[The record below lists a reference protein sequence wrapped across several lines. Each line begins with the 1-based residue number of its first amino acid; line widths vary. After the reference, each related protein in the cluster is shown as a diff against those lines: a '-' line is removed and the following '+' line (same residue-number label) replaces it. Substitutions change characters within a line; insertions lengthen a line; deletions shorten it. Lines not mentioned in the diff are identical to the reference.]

1 MTMPEFLKKVDIM
14 AKTISKLSGVLTAA
28 DMFLYKKKPEDLFS
42 KHVVKKETTKFQ
54 PTPGLAFKLR

>member
-1 MTMPEFLKKVDIM
+1 M
-14 AKTISKLSGVLTAA
+14 AKTISKLSGILTAT